1 MENSRTL
8 NRRFVLAA
16 SALVCAVAF
25 VWAATALAG
34 GSSASSRTD
43 RSGGT
48 TPPAVSV
55 QEQGGAKAGQD
66 GRDCPDKGGGGD
78 LEVAV

>member
-8 NRRFVLAA
+8 NRRLVLGTL
-16 SALVCAVAF
+16 ALVCAVAF

-34 GSSASSRTD
+34 GSSASKSD

-48 TPPAVSV
+48 TPPAASV
-55 QEQGGAKAGQD
+55 QEQGGAKAGHD
-66 GRDCPDKGGGGD
+66 GRDCPNKGGGGD
-78 LEVAV
+78 LSVAV

>member
-8 NRRFVLAA
+8 NRRLVLGTLV
-16 SALVCAVAF
+16 LVCAVAF

-34 GSSASSRTD
+34 GSSVSSKSD

-48 TPPAVSV
+48 TPPAASV
-55 QEQGGAKAGQD
+55 QEQGGAKAGHD
-66 GRDCPDKGGGGD
+66 GRDCPNKGGGGA
-78 LEVAV
+78 LQVAV

>member
-8 NRRFVLAA
+8 NRRFVLGAL
-16 SALVCAVAF
+16 ALVCAVAF

-34 GSSASSRTD
+34 GTSASSKSD

-48 TPPAVSV
+48 PPATPV
-55 QEQGGAKAGQD
+55 QERGGAKAGHD
-66 GRDCPDKGGGGD
+66 GRDCPNKGGGGD
-78 LEVAV
+78 LSVAV